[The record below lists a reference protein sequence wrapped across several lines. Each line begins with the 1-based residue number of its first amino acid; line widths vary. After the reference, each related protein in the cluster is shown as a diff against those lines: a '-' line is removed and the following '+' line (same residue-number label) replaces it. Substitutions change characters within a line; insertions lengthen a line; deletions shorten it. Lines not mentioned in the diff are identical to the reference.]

1 MAGFNKVILIG
12 NLTRNPE
19 LRYTPSG
26 TPVASLG
33 LAVSRRYKQ
42 GDELKEEVCFV
53 DIVVFGKQAEHC
65 GQYLSKGNGIIVDGR
80 LQQRRW
86 ETEDGQKR
94 SKHEVVAQT
103 VTFMPKRGMA
113 VAPMPAAAIPP
124 RSRRIRVMNT
134 KNRNN
139 CEGDVMERERG
150 GVVDGRDG
158 GGGGGFF
165 NAAGL
170 AGFVSIKARLIS
182 KMSGCLRNFLT
193 ERGRI
198 VPRRISGQLH
208 EAPAR
213 IDDGRQAGSAHR
225 SHQLCGR
232 AIRNGRWGWA
242 SYRDDDGCAHTAAG

>member
-1 MAGFNKVILIG
+1 VAGFNKVILLG

-80 LQQRRW
+80 LQQRRGETEDGQKR

-103 VTFMPKRGMA
+103 VTFMPKRQ
-113 VAPMPAAAIPP
+113 
-124 RSRRIRVMNT
+124 
-134 KNRNN
+134 
-139 CEGDVMERERG
+139 
-150 GVVDGRDG
+150 DG
-158 GGGGGFF
+158 GGGG
-165 NAAGL
+165 A
-170 AGFVSIKARLIS
+170 
-182 KMSGCLRNFLT
+182 
-193 ERGRI
+193 
-198 VPRRISGQLH
+198 
-208 EAPAR
+208 EAPVH
-213 IDDGRQAGSAHR
+213 DDAGYEPDEHV
-225 SHQLCGR
+225 
-232 AIRNGRWGWA
+232 
-242 SYRDDDGCAHTAAG
+242 